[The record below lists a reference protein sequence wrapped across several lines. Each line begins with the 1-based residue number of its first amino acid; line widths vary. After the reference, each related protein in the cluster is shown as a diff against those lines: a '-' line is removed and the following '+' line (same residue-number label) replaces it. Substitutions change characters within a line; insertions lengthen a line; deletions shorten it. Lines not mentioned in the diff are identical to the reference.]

1 MRTYRWK
8 SRFLCGM
15 LVVLVCP
22 APGCVSL
29 QQFRALEARLSSQE
43 DEAIENRRELE
54 ELKAQQQTVR
64 TDQADI
70 KADMIDLH
78 TQMQEVSGKISSS
91 DHEEA
96 RAVKSSEALGESM
109 LLQLN
114 QLQQEMQTAQSRI
127 ARVEKFFGL
136 KYKPA
141 PEPAK
146 PPVDTS
152 GPVPPPDPGAG
163 PVPTPDPGSGVTSGT
178 SGTQVA
184 PDTGQ
189 EPFKPEQAYE
199 AAYGLHK
206 AGQYANARKAFEQFV
221 WTYPD
226 SPLVDNALFWIGET
240 YYQSGD
246 YENAIL
252 MYQKVMDKH
261 PKGSKAPDS
270 LLKMAYS
277 LEKIGEP
284 QAATAVLNRLVKEYP
299 KASQVSLA
307 RKKIQQLNPG
317 AKNVEKD
324 RGQ

>member
-1 MRTYRWK
+1 
-8 SRFLCGM
+8 M
-15 LVVLVCP
+15 LVALACA

-29 QQFRALEARLSSQE
+29 QQFRALEARVNNQE
-43 DEAIENRRELE
+43 DETIENTRELE
-54 ELKAQQQTVR
+54 ELKAQQQSMA

-70 KADMIDLH
+70 KADMIDLR

-96 RAVKSSEALGESM
+96 RALKNSEALGESV
-109 LLQLN
+109 LLQLS
-114 QLQQEMQTAQSRI
+114 QLQQEMQSSQARI

-141 PEPAK
+141 PAPAK
-146 PPVDTS
+146 PPASTS
-152 GPVPPPDPGAG
+152 GPVPP
-163 PVPTPDPGSGVTSGT
+163 TDPGSDVTTGT

-184 PDTGQ
+184 PDPGK
-189 EPFKPEQAYE
+189 EPFKPEEAYE

-206 AGQYANARKAFEQFV
+206 AGQYANARRAFEQFV
-221 WTYPD
+221 LTYPD

-252 MYQKVMDKH
+252 MYQKVLDKH
-261 PKGSKAPDS
+261 AKGSKAPDS

-317 AKNVEKD
+317 SQKMEKD

>member
-1 MRTYRWK
+1 MRTVRWK
-8 SRFLCGM
+8 SRFLCGV
-15 LVVLVCP
+15 LVVLVWP

-29 QQFRALEARLSSQE
+29 QQFRALEARLNNQE
-43 DEAIENRRELE
+43 DEAAETRREME
-54 ELKAQQQTVR
+54 ELKAQQQGVAA
-64 TDQADI
+64 DQADI
-70 KADMIDLH
+70 KADMIDLR
-78 TQMQEVSGKISSS
+78 TQLQEFSGKISSS
-91 DHEEA
+91 KHDEA
-96 RAVKSSEALGESM
+96 RALKSTEALGESV
-109 LLQLN
+109 LLQMN
-114 QLQQEMQTAQSRI
+114 QLQQDMQSAQSRI

-141 PEPAK
+141 PAPAQ
-146 PPVDTS
+146 PPVKTS
-152 GPVPPPDPGAG
+152 SPVPPPE
-163 PVPTPDPGSGVTSGT
+163 TGSGVTTET

-184 PDTGQ
+184 PDTGE
-189 EPFKPEQAYE
+189 EPFKPEEAYE

-206 AGQYANARKAFEQFV
+206 AGQYANARRAFEQFV
-221 WTYPD
+221 QTYPD
-226 SPLVDNALFWIGET
+226 SALVDNALFWIGET
-240 YYQSGD
+240 YYQAGD

-252 MYQKVMDKH
+252 MYQKVIDKH

-317 AKNVEKD
+317 AQKVEKD